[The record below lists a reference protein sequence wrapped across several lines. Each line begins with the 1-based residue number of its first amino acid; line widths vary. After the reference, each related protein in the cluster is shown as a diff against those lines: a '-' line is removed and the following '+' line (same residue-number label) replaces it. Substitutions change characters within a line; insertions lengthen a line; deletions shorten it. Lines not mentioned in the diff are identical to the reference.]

1 MCRPWSARTAARA
14 VSPAATP
21 RTSCGIRPNSRRK
34 ARCTVYMSE
43 TSVSWAFAVCVMALS
58 LSAARGTPHPQQ
70 PPHSPHTSALPRICR
85 RAPAPSAAVGYF
97 GTFIYRD
104 GEWRDRADGPPE
116 LVLDIHDSDIA
127 TVDYR
132 PAPPGLGRF
141 YLGIQPRDYFEDA
154 DASRPVDVPAEVDG
168 FVSWALQTFGRAPL
182 PEDVRDLVA
191 ETGNSVP
198 DDDFVEDTAAH
209 LIQLLGLPL
218 PPALAEVTGE
228 HDPGVQPLIR
238 I

>member
-1 MCRPWSARTAARA
+1 MARRPSEVGRTGPDASLKTEPGPARTDGRR
-14 VSPAATP
+14 PL
-21 RTSCGIRPNSRRK
+21 RTSH
-34 ARCTVYMSE
+34 
-43 TSVSWAFAVCVMALS
+43 LS
-58 LSAARGTPHPQQ
+58 QTG
-70 PPHSPHTSALPRICR
+70 ALPRICR

-104 GEWRDRADGPPE
+104 GEWRDRADGTTE

-141 YLGIQPRDYFEDA
+141 YLGIQPRDYFEDP
-154 DASRPVDVPAEVDG
+154 DASRPVDVPAEVDA
-168 FVSWALQTFGRAPL
+168 FVSWALQTFGRAPH

-218 PPALAEVTGE
+218 PLALAEVTGE
-228 HDPGVQPLIR
+228 HGLGVQPLMR